1 MNRNKSSIRQQ
12 ISTDKQSNTNSKNG
26 LGRNKVQRIRHFPGK
41 PGAPLHESSSS
52 EASEASEDEASEVDE
67 EQDEGPEESGVVV
80 DEARPK
86 LAFKPLTVKP
96 KALPVEAELESS
108 EGEYVT
114 DEEEEEEVVEH
125 IKPTAPSIYSTSAK
139 SQKDTTSEEESDEES
154 SEEESEE
161 SSEEEGPVLVK
172 PTFIPKYVLWVL
184 FLLYIHTNY

>member
-52 EASEASEDEASEVDE
+52 EASGDEASEEVDE
-67 EQDEGPEESGVVV
+67 EQDEEPEESGVVA

-96 KALPVEAELESS
+96 KALPVEEELESS

-114 DEEEEEEVVEH
+114 DEEEEEEGVEH
-125 IKPTAPSIYSTSAK
+125 IKSTAPSISSTSAK

-172 PTFIPKYVLWVL
+172 PTFIPKYVLGVL